1 MRRLGCEGPPP
12 RPLDD
17 AFSRRHWRRI
27 VGCRAL
33 PRRPSARSVQAG
45 GVPSIFF
52 SKACARAGCHP
63 EGITTPARGP
73 VRRPALLHLCT
84 RREIF
89 LLILS
94 PYDGALPL
102 HPFPRISLTC
112 SRRPASMAP
121 LLGNPLPLSTI
132 ALCPFRRLGAPAAEA
147 SLGTSEFSAA
157 SLRPHRRQYMTSAA
171 AEASSSSSSS
181 PPPEEDAPGG
191 GPCHGID
198 CESSHH
204 RPLLSRVK
212 R

>member
-1 MRRLGCEGPPP
+1 MTLSLGATLGAASLAAAPSRAAQARAASKPAAFLP
-12 RPLDD
+12 F
-17 AFSRRHWRRI
+17 FSRRH
-27 VGCRAL
+27 A
-33 PRRPSARSVQAG
+33 
-45 GVPSIFF
+45 
-52 SKACARAGCHP
+52 
-63 EGITTPARGP
+63 
-73 VRRPALLHLCT
+73 PALAATLKASPRPLAARCVGLHFFTCAPAD
-84 RREIF
+84 F
-89 LLILS
+89 LLFLS

-171 AEASSSSSSS
+171 AEASSSSSSPPPP